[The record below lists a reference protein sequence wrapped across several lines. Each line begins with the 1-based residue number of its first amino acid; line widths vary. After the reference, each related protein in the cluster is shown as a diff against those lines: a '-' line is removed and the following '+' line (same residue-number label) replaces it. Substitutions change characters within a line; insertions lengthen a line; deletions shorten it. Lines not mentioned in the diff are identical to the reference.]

1 MSSLPE
7 YERQTLRMVDREKL
21 AAGFVRQIE
30 LTVGPALS
38 RPVGECA
45 VLDIGCGYGHGLAEW
60 STRAAAAVGIEPSP
74 GLAAH
79 ARGLVEDRGLS
90 NVEVREGPVGVLEDV
105 EAFDV
110 AVMDNVLEHID
121 EQADAVHR
129 LSRALRVGGVA
140 YILVPNKLWPIEAH
154 YGLPFLSYLPVPL
167 ADRYLRLTGR
177 GTSYLD
183 ASYAPTVGRIRRL
196 FRDRPELDLRF
207 TLPGDLSL
215 AEGGD
220 SRLYRA
226 GAALLDR
233 YPALWW
239 IPKSLLVVAEKT
251 APTTG

>member
-7 YERQTLRMVDREKL
+7 YERHTLRMVDREVL

-30 LTVGPALS
+30 LTVGPVLA
-38 RPVGECA
+38 RPINECA

-60 STRAAAAVGIEPSP
+60 SSRAASAVGIEPSP

-79 ARGLVEDRGLS
+79 ARDLVADRGLV
-90 NVEVREGPVGVLEDV
+90 NVSVREGLVGQLEDV

-121 EQADAVHR
+121 EQADALHR

-154 YGLPFLSYLPVPL
+154 YGLPFLSYLPLPL
-167 ADRYLRLTGR
+167 ADRYLRATGR
-177 GTSYLD
+177 GTSYED

-196 FRDRPELDLRF
+196 FGHRPELDFRF

-220 SRLYRA
+220 SLLYRT
-226 GAALLDR
+226 GAAFLHR

-239 IPKSLLVVAEKT
+239 ISKSLLVVARKT
-251 APTTG
+251 GATTG